1 MEPTRKSYPYKL
13 NQFNDAVNGFAQ
25 AITVE
30 VKGKSAVE
38 ADLINNGKVQKF
50 EYCVELAWKLAR
62 MFLFDIHGL
71 ERNSP
76 KSAAKGLL
84 EVQLIDDNLYQH
96 FIEML
101 NDRNRMSHVY
111 DLEDFS
117 EILDKLK
124 LHSECLQALSEG
136 FRRA

>member
-13 NQFNDAVNGFAQ
+13 NQFNDALNGFAQ

-71 ERNSP
+71 ERNSQ
-76 KSAAKGLL
+76 KTLRKGFWKYNLL
-84 EVQLIDDNLYQH
+84 MTICT
-96 FIEML
+96 
-101 NDRNRMSHVY
+101 S
-111 DLEDFS
+111 
-117 EILDKLK
+117 ILLK
-124 LHSECLQALSEG
+124 C
-136 FRRA
+136 